1 MPANT
6 SKVRGAEEYLEFT
19 LTERASQDLSGDT
32 VTLAL
37 VTADDPDLDSATWL
51 PCLHVAGTSW
61 RTNDVFV
68 WSAENY
74 PAQRYLAYADVV
86 DTPEEPRVFLGVVT
100 IA

>member
-6 SKVRGAEEYLEFT
+6 SKVRGSEEYLEFT
-19 LTERASQDLSGDT
+19 LTERTGQDLSADS
-32 VTLAL
+32 VSVAL
-37 VTADDPDLDSATWL
+37 ITIDDELDSATWL
-51 PCLHVAGTSW
+51 PCEHVAGTSW
-61 RTNDVFV
+61 RTNDVLV